1 MSHDPWNPP
10 HTSTLPFSVIVSTIY
25 GDMIIHRN
33 DTHQT
38 VPLLKLGRAVIHNE
52 IRLLGRVLSYCDDNR
67 HVVDIGAN
75 IGSFALALSKLV
87 GEGGKVHAFEPQRII
102 FNMLAG
108 SVALNSMMNVY
119 CYNMAVGNREDRIEI
134 PQFDYRGPQMSYG
147 SIEFGPDQ
155 RQPLDQKRKH
165 DAEKQEFVPLTTL
178 DRFEFARLDMLKV
191 DAEGMEM
198 EILDGADQTI
208 RRCRPIVFIEFIK
221 VDREALKERLI
232 GYGYEVWV
240 ASENYLAIPAEF
252 VARLPAVPTLL
263 HGLV

>member
-1 MSHDPWNPP
+1 MSHDPWDPP
-10 HTSTLPFSVIVSTIY
+10 HTNTLPFSVIVSTIY

-38 VPLLKLGRAVIHNE
+38 VPLLKLGRAIIHNE
-52 IRLLGRVLSYCDDNR
+52 IRLLGRVLSYCEEDR
-67 HVVDIGAN
+67 HVVDIGASF
-75 IGSFALALSKLV
+75 GSFALALSKLV
-87 GEGGKVHAFEPQRII
+87 GERGNVHAFEPQRII

-108 SVALNSMMNVY
+108 SVALNSLMNVH

-155 RQPLDQKRKH
+155 RQPLDQTRKH
-165 DAEKQEFVPLTTL
+165 DPGKQEFVPLTTL
-178 DRFEFARLDMLKV
+178 DRFEFERLDMLKV

-198 EILDGADQTI
+198 EILEGADRTM

-221 VDREALKERLI
+221 VDREALRQRLM

-240 ASENYLAIPAEF
+240 ASGNYLAIPNEF
-252 VARLPAVPTLL
+252 VAKLPEVPSLL
-263 HGLV
+263 HGLI